1 MMKRLI
7 SFSALIALLLLTGCK
22 ETLLSRLSELQANQV
37 LAALSE
43 AGIAANKEQ
52 TDENNWVIAVQG
64 DQLGRASALLQSQGI
79 PHAKHVPMGE
89 IFKKDGLIPS
99 ASEERIRYVAGLS
112 EELSMTLRKIPGI
125 VDARV
130 HVVIPHNDPL
140 ASRVKPSTASVFVKH
155 RDKVDMSII
164 GNNIKDL
171 VAAGVDGL
179 DIKNVALF
187 SFPVAEVSPPK
198 VVPATHVVQAAIHTT
213 TNAAGQV
220 EQSMWASAFEAISI
234 AIGGFLLV
242 GALVSRTYL
251 G

>member
-1 MMKRLI
+1 MIKHGYT
-7 SFSALIALLLLTGCK
+7 LIALMVVLALSGCK
-22 ETLLSRLSELQANQV
+22 ETLLSRLSEPQANQV

-43 AGIAANKEQ
+43 AGIVANKEQ

-64 DQLGRASALLQSQGI
+64 EQLGRASSLLQAQGI

-140 ASRVKPSTASVFVKH
+140 ATKVKPSTASVFVKY
-155 RDKVDMSII
+155 RERVDISVI

-171 VAAGVDGL
+171 VAAAVDGL

-187 SFPVAEVSPPK
+187 SFPVAEVAPTKEIAPSK
-198 VVPATHVVQAAIHTT
+198 IVPTGYVAQLPAA
-213 TNAAGQV
+213 AESG
-220 EQSMWASAFEAISI
+220 MWSSAFEAISL

-242 GALVSRTYL
+242 GALVGRASI

>member
-1 MMKRLI
+1 MSKCLA
-7 SFSALIALLLLTGCK
+7 SLATLSLLLFLTGCK
-22 ETLLSRLSELQANQV
+22 ETLLSRLSEPQANQV
-37 LAALSE
+37 LAALNE
-43 AGIAANKEQ
+43 ASISANKEQ
-52 TDENNWVIAVQG
+52 TDENNWVVTVQG
-64 DQLGRASALLQSQGI
+64 DQLGRASSLVQAQGI

-140 ASRVKPSTASVFVKH
+140 ASKVKPSTASVFVKH
-155 RDKVDMSII
+155 REKVDISVI

-171 VAAGVDGL
+171 IAAGVDGL

-187 SFPVAEVSPPK
+187 SFPVADVSPPK
-198 VVPATHVVQAAIHTT
+198 VVPTAIVAQAATRSEPGIWT
-213 TNAAGQV
+213 
-220 EQSMWASAFEAISI
+220 SAFEAISI
-234 AIGGFLLV
+234 ALGGFLLV
-242 GALVSRTYL
+242 GALVGRATI